1 MGMFMNRVALDETPD
16 KAREMEQRLVDNM
29 LKYREIQREV
39 RDNPRIDILTQLLVM
54 LAETIVALPVFKLAK
69 PTEVRP
75 VRALPVV
82 DVAIDSNA

>member
-1 MGMFMNRVALDETPD
+1 MPPAV
-16 KAREMEQRLVDNM
+16 K
-29 LKYREIQREV
+29 
-39 RDNPRIDILTQLLVM
+39 LLVM